1 VRHGPRRISS
11 GGFSLQAPGA
21 KTAPWLLSS
30 RRGGEI
36 RLALPPDLSRRSG
49 RGLACPGNRINDL
62 GNGCRIGLLRRRHH
76 NRSQA
81 AAAPLQEAMPRSD
94 DEPIAGLSRPI
105 SGKQRGADGRR
116 FTMDWFGVRH
126 GSHCLWRDGLLSW
139 PFTAAEYAAASFA
152 RQGRELADL
161 MLRPAR
167 GAGVDDPD
175 CIVAWPLSPD
185 ARACGH
191 DVQAG
196 V

>member
-81 AAAPLQEAMPRSD
+81 AAAPLQEAMPGPTMNRSPACRD
-94 DEPIAGLSRPI
+94 QSPGNSGEPMAGVLQWIGLAFGMGLIAFGVMGFFRGLSLPPNTPRHR
-105 SGKQRGADGRR
+105 SHGKGENCR
-116 FTMDWFGVRH
+116 T
-126 GSHCLWRDGLLSW
+126 
-139 PFTAAEYAAASFA
+139 
-152 RQGRELADL
+152 
-161 MLRPAR
+161 
-167 GAGVDDPD
+167 
-175 CIVAWPLSPD
+175 
-185 ARACGH
+185 
-191 DVQAG
+191 
-196 V
+196 